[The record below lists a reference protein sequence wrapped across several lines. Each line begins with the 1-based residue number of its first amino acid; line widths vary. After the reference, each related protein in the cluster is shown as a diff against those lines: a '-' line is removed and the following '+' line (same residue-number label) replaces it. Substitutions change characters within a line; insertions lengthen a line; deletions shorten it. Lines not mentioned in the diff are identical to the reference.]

1 MIYPQD
7 PMYSS
12 GDLWQQLLEKEKE
25 KVRELEERYAE
36 KMREKGVSTY
46 VLYSGFNMNL
56 QSRGKSIFESELGH
70 IGRDKINVKPI
81 ICG

>member
-1 MIYPQD
+1 MIYLQD

-46 VLYSGFNMNL
+46 V
-56 QSRGKSIFESELGH
+56 
-70 IGRDKINVKPI
+70 
-81 ICG
+81 